1 MGAAILNNY
10 ENTWLNL
17 HTNEIITDRFSK
29 NVIYFYFYLF
39 FFLRLAWDSNPGP
52 SDYEATWLTTRP
64 ARDVMQ
70 EIDFN
75 PT

>member
-10 ENTWLNL
+10 ESTWLNL
-17 HTNEIITDRFSK
+17 HPNEIITDRFSK
-29 NVIYFYFYLF
+29 NVSFYFYFF
-39 FFLRLAWDSNPGP
+39 KRLACDLNPGP

>member
-1 MGAAILNNY
+1 M
-10 ENTWLNL
+10 
-17 HTNEIITDRFSK
+17 
-29 NVIYFYFYLF
+29 
-39 FFLRLAWDSNPGP
+39 AWDSNPGR

-70 EIDFN
+70 EIDFT